1 MNKYLVFL
9 KNPKIWF
16 GILLFI
22 GITVSISL
30 IIKALKPEPLPETKL
45 CPLDQTKTTCSD
57 GSITCAP
64 ICPYKDM
71 TWNCVSGKCEC
82 TGLAQVCGD
91 ECCTSCN
98 AEKNACCPD
107 KQVYKD
113 STGITKCCEAGTT
126 ANSQKNG
133 CTVACGDLVCKE
145 DEECINIEG
154 MKDIQATKTSLENAQ
169 IPIPYDNT
177 TDPDI
182 IKFCSKTP
190 NCNFDDEKAEPNSVD
205 SNYFFHNFS
214 KNSLANAD
222 SGLNA
227 CFPIDT
233 GTTNDNTCYNIFT
246 SDDCTGSGVCKW
258 INLLDDFGD
267 DKAAFAAR
275 IAHRNDFY
283 KRSPYGDYCQKG
295 DDMYGRY
302 VQFTGGES
310 CTVSDCIRQISN
322 KNTVQVGWN
331 ETNKTCSALR
341 IPPDDNGM
349 DNGMKCSTNAGAGC
363 GKQVQE
369 TKTSDWSFKKCDPT
383 DDNMIFNYKGDC
395 TSPSICG
402 NCPFG
407 DNSSYLTDKLG
418 KHGQQDTTGF
428 QIGCYDDGEIKTIP
442 PLPKPTTYKKKTVD
456 HGFICQKCEDGD
468 TDYESCDLKT
478 SCNYDNPDDNC
489 GFPYVLNNNRDNC
502 IYPCQSDGK
511 NARTKSDNT
520 DSLTDNFT
528 VEKIG
533 DKTYCFRNYP
543 CGSSKGLCNAGHECY
558 VDTDFDS
565 NPKGCITSQKYTYE
579 NNCYSYD
586 NKYACFM
593 PIQDTIKIPINTA
606 PTPDDPIYMYPRDI
620 YTSTDDWQNNGVKP
634 PNGNSPTQCWSST
647 PPGHFSYSSGWIAKH
662 DYGNTS
668 NMLGTY
674 DWFDHYPNPAIKA
687 DNFCA
692 GEPKP

>member
-113 STGITKCCEAGTT
+113 STGITKCCEAGTK

-133 CTVACGDLVCKE
+133 CTDACGELECKE

-302 VQFTGGES
+302 VQFTGGDS

-331 ETNKTCSALR
+331 ETKKTCSALR
-341 IPPDDNGM
+341 IPDDNGM

-442 PLPKPTTYKKKTVD
+442 PLPKDPLYKMMDVE
-456 HGFICQKCEDGD
+456 HGNICYKCEDGD
-468 TDYESCDLKT
+468 D
-478 SCNYDNPDDNC
+478 SCNLKSCAENTDANC
-489 GFPYVLNNNRDNC
+489 ISPYVLNYSKTNC
-502 IYPCQSDGK
+502 IYPCQIDGQ
-511 NARTKSDNT
+511 NARDKPNNT
-520 DSLTDNFT
+520 GNEQG
-528 VEKIG
+528 EKYFNVQKLNG
-533 DKTYCFRNYP
+533 KTYCFRNYP
-543 CGSSKGLCNAGHECY
+543 AGMSDTGYKGLCTAYNNNCSVSGYANPIKANI
-558 VDTDFDS
+558 TDQ
-565 NPKGCITSQKYTYE
+565 NYTYD
-579 NNCYSYD
+579 NICYSYD
-586 NKYACFM
+586 NKQACFM
-593 PIQDTIKIPINTA
+593 PIRDNIIQIPTNLD
-606 PTPDDPIYMYPRDI
+606 PKEDSPIYMFPRDHVAYGQTHPDNI
-620 YTSTDDWQNNGVKP
+620 
-634 PNGNSPTQCWSST
+634 PTQCWTSKGTAAST
-647 PPGHFSYSSGWIAKH
+647 GKKFSLSSGYLWSANKS
-662 DYGNTS
+662 GNTKLS
-668 NMLGTY
+668 
-674 DWFDHYPNPAIKA
+674 DWGWYDHYPNPLPSG
-687 DNFCA
+687 DNFCED
-692 GEPKP
+692 EPKP